1 MTNSRLRH
9 VLSTIVCSGIFVVYG
24 TYAADETSSP
34 NNMPMGESLEFIGKG
49 PNVDLGKLG
58 DWNISGVATA
68 IGYKQSN
75 PAPQNPSSSGEFSNA
90 QILIQKNTGFTQFF
104 IQTGYYAMPVLGEEF
119 KRAVLDTYNTYGMIP
134 QAFVSIVP
142 SKEWS
147 LSLGKLPSMGGYE
160 PTFTYQNLNIQRGML
175 WGQTS
180 SVSNG
185 AVLNYDGDR
194 LSTAISFTDGYFS
207 NRFNWLG
214 TSASYKLDDSQ
225 TLSASWTGALSA
237 SSVNNQNT
245 PLLQNNSQIY
255 NLIYSTSFGRWSAT
269 PYLQYSYIPANEA
282 IGIPSSYQTR
292 GAAILTNYR
301 MPTTFFD
308 GVAKELV
315 SLPFRVEYINASG
328 SQLDGAPSI
337 LYGAGSSAWSFTLTP
352 TYQINQYFVRVE
364 VSYVQA
370 SNTTSGLTFGYL
382 GNNNSQA
389 RAMMEVGILY

>member
-1 MTNSRLRH
+1 MRRFNPLILITTLCLLFEVR
-9 VLSTIVCSGIFVVYG
+9 
-24 TYAADETSSP
+24 YATGADEISST

-49 PNVDLGKLG
+49 PNIDLGKLG
-58 DWNISGVATA
+58 EWNISGVATA
-68 IGYKQSN
+68 IGYKQTN

-90 QILIQKNTGFTQFF
+90 QLLIGKNTGFTQFF
-104 IQTGYYAMPVLGEEF
+104 IQTGYYAVPVLGEEF
-119 KRAVLDTYNTYGMIP
+119 KRATLDTYNTYGMIP
-134 QAFVSIVP
+134 QAFVSFVP
-142 SKEWS
+142 GKEWS

-214 TSASYKLDDSQ
+214 ASASYKLDKSQ

-237 SSVNNQNT
+237 SSTNNQNT

-255 NLIYSTSFGRWSAT
+255 NLIYSASFGRWLAT
-269 PYLQYSYIPANEA
+269 PYLQYSNIPANES

-301 MPTTFFD
+301 MPTTFSMERPKSLQ
-308 GVAKELV
+308 AYHLELNISIP
-315 SLPFRVEYINASG
+315 SL
-328 SQLDGAPSI
+328 
-337 LYGAGSSAWSFTLTP
+337 
-352 TYQINQYFVRVE
+352 
-364 VSYVQA
+364 VQ
-370 SNTTSGLTFGYL
+370 
-382 GNNNSQA
+382 
-389 RAMMEVGILY
+389 

>member
-1 MTNSRLRH
+1 MIISALRSCLLAILVAGMTPFQHL
-9 VLSTIVCSGIFVVYG
+9 
-24 TYAADETSSP
+24 YAADEVSPP
-34 NNMPMGESLEFIGKG
+34 NNMPMGESLEFVGKG
-49 PNVDLGKLG
+49 LNVDLGDYG

-68 IGYKQSN
+68 FGYKQSN

-90 QILIQKNTGFTQFF
+90 QLLIQKNTGFTQFF
-104 IQTGYYAMPVLGEEF
+104 IQTGYYAVPVLGEEF

-134 QAFVSIVP
+134 QAFVSFVP
-142 SKEWS
+142 NKEWS

-160 PTFTYQNLNIQRGML
+160 PTFTYQNLNIERGML

-214 TSASYKLDDSQ
+214 TSASYKIDESQ

-237 SSVNNQNT
+237 SSTNNQNT

-255 NLIYSTSFGRWSAT
+255 NLIYSASFGRWSAT

-301 MPTTFFD
+301 MPITFFD
-308 GVAKELV
+308 GATRELV
-315 SLPFRVEYINASG
+315 SLPFRIEYINASG

-352 TYQINQYFVRVE
+352 TYQINQYFVRLE
-364 VSYVQA
+364 ASYVQA
-370 SNTTSGLTFGYL
+370 SNITSGLAFGYS
-382 GNNNSQA
+382 GNSNSQA